1 MRGSVLTSTKRAS
14 GILLRDIV
22 LAFNYSVC
30 VRWIQIWTKWIVIL
44 VSAIV
49 CLVAVA
55 LVKPLFFVGL
65 VIITRGQHN
74 LAFLVGVDE
83 GRFW

>member
-1 MRGSVLTSTKRAS
+1 MDSNLDKVDCYS
-14 GILLRDIV
+14 G
-22 LAFNYSVC
+22 FSNC
-30 VRWIQIWTKWIVIL
+30 V
-44 VSAIV
+44 
-49 CLVAVA
+49 VA

-83 GRFW
+83 GRFS